1 VLVGVSLSRDPL
13 ADERRTASEFD
24 SARLT
29 CCEGDHAI
37 AVDQFYLCEVDGDD
51 ATLLKRG
58 AKDVEGVSRNPP
70 TETQNDTAFNPYSVD
85 PAGHRLVAGRANS
98 GEQGANWTLN
108 RADKDE
114 SPHDPNS

>member
-1 VLVGVSLSRDPL
+1 MLLRVSLSRDPL

-29 CCEGDHAI
+29 CCEDDHGI

-51 ATLLKRG
+51 AALLKRG
-58 AKDVEGVSRNPP
+58 PKDVEGVSRNPP
-70 TETQNDTAFNPYSVD
+70 TETQNDTPFNPYSVD

-98 GEQGANWTLN
+98 GKQSGNWKLN
-108 RADKDE
+108 RADKGE

>member
-1 VLVGVSLSRDPL
+1 VLLGVSLSRDPL

-29 CCEGDHAI
+29 CCEDDYGI

-51 ATLLKRG
+51 AALLKHG

-70 TETQNDTAFNPYSVD
+70 TETQNDTRSNPYSVD

-98 GEQGANWTLN
+98 GKQGANWKLN